1 MTALEPG
8 STFGQERFVF
18 VAFVAKHVLD
28 ACFLGGILSSNSNE
42 ISVKCG
48 DVDMIYGSKKDHVK
62 LK

>member
-28 ACFLGGILSSNSNE
+28 ECFLGGILSSNSNE

-48 DVDMIYGSKKDHVK
+48 DVDMI
-62 LK
+62 